1 MHSYTKVLSYP
12 LDDNPDKVDDNL
24 DKVDKDDKEDGREDK
39 KYRPVH

>member
-12 LDDNPDKVDDNL
+12 LDDNSDKVDDNL